1 MRSTG
6 ATRSHERGF
15 TLALVALSLMALLGV
30 GALAVDLSMLMDA
43 RAEAQRAADAA
54 ALAGASA
61 FQQMSG
67 LPEATPE
74 AFTRAFNYAAANTV
88 YGKAIDVGGA
98 KAPVVKNFPAD
109 RFTVTTVEA
118 NEVTVQLVRGWEPG
132 PGDSNRVRVWVRP
145 AEIPTFFARTLGMG
159 LRGVQAMATAHAST
173 QASKTTCMKPFLLP
187 DTWHEANTT
196 QQDYNPANGLMD
208 GTLASK
214 DGGEKWYYE
223 PDKGDYYVRY
233 GDEIPSGQTCTGYG
247 CGRAGYASDYGTPL
261 LIKPQQGNAQRQGNW
276 YYTIDGE
283 EDNLRDQIKFGC
295 VDAEIGGTPEPE
307 QGGKTGQAKQGMEYL
322 VNQDP
327 SAHWDEATKT
337 IVGSDPK
344 FGGWENSPRTV
355 IVGLFDPKY
364 MIGVSSTNEKI
375 PPGAVYDNFVRVWIE
390 EVESNQ
396 DNIMVRFMGFAPGA
410 GGGEEGGS
418 IVLRLQLI
426 Q

>member
-6 ATRSHERGF
+6 AARSHERGV
-15 TLALVALSLMALLGV
+15 TLALAAISLTALLGV
-30 GALAVDLSMLMDA
+30 AALAIDLSMLMDS

-61 FQQMSG
+61 FQDMSG
-67 LPEATPE
+67 KPEATGE
-74 AFTRAFNYAAANTV
+74 AFTRAFKYAAANTV
-88 YGKAIDVGGA
+88 YGKAIDTKGA
-98 KAPVVKNFPAD
+98 KAPVIKNFAWG
-109 RFTVTTVEA
+109 TVTTVEA
-118 NEVTVQLVRGWEPG
+118 NEVTVQTVRGLVVG
-132 PGDSNRVRVWVRP
+132 PGDSNRVRVWIKP

-159 LRGVQAMATAHAST
+159 LRGVQAMATAHASPD
-173 QASKTTCMKPFLLP
+173 ASNTNCMKPFLMP
-187 DTWHEANTT
+187 DTWFEANKAS
-196 QQDYNPANGLMD
+196 QDNNPANGLQD

-223 PDKGDYYVRY
+223 PDKGDYYNRY
-233 GDEIPSGQTCTGYG
+233 GADIPTGQTCTGYG
-247 CGRAGYASDYGTPL
+247 CGHGGYANDFGTPL
-261 LIKPQQGNAQRQGNW
+261 LVKPQQGNAQRQGNW

-283 EDNLRDQIKFGC
+283 EDNLRDQIKQGC
-295 VDAEIGGTPEPE
+295 IDAEIGGIPEPE

-327 SAHWDEATKT
+327 SAHWDEASKS

-344 FGGWENSPRTV
+344 YGGWENSPRTV

-364 MIGVSSTNEKI
+364 LIGVSSKNEKV
-375 PPGAVYDNFVRVWIE
+375 PPGAVYSNFVRVWID
-390 EVESNQ
+390 EVGSNQ
-396 DNIMVRFMGFAPGA
+396 DNIMVRFLGFAPGA
-410 GGGEEGGS
+410 GGGEEAGS